1 MGLGKGTGDY
11 SDTYTKTC
19 SAHFGRGQVT
29 MSCSARTPIG
39 VKRNLLIYLIQRKIL
54 MITYIL
60 NTTYMENL
68 LSIVSKYTKKKTANN
83 SNVLRKKNTASME
96 DEGNI

>member
-1 MGLGKGTGDY
+1 
-11 SDTYTKTC
+11 
-19 SAHFGRGQVT
+19 
-29 MSCSARTPIG
+29 
-39 VKRNLLIYLIQRKIL
+39 
-54 MITYIL
+54 
-60 NTTYMENL
+60 MENL